1 MKRYVI
7 IGGGVAGIQCIE
19 GIRSA
24 DTEGS
29 ITLITTEENSN
40 YGRPLISYYLEGAT
54 DEDRMSYRGQDF
66 YETNHVTALH
76 GACAEKLDPV
86 AKTLT
91 LSDGKVLPYDALCVA
106 AGSSPFVPPFAGL
119 DTVPAEKRFT
129 FMTLADAKALKTA
142 VEPDSKVLIIGGGLI
157 GLKCAEGLYAHTRN
171 LTVCDLATHVLS
183 SILQPESSEVVERHL
198 ETLGIRLLLGDSAKE
213 FRGNQ
218 AIMNSGKTVEFD
230 LLVLAIGVRPN
241 TALVKDAGG
250 TVNRGIVTDAHM
262 ETSLP
267 GVWAA
272 GDCVESLNTVTG
284 QQGILAILPN
294 AAAQGRTAGINMTGG
309 DATFNGGIPMNSMGI
324 LGLHLMTAGSYYEA
338 EEGGQVYFEQ
348 TENAYKKL
356 FVKDDRLTGFILM
369 GDLHRTGI
377 YTALIRE
384 GTPLNTIDFEAV
396 KKDPSLLPFGENYRR
411 QKLGGVV

>member
-1 MKRYVI
+1 M
-7 IGGGVAGIQCIE
+7 
-19 GIRSA
+19 
-24 DTEGS
+24 
-29 ITLITTEENSN
+29 
-40 YGRPLISYYLEGAT
+40 
-54 DEDRMSYRGQDF
+54 
-66 YETNHVTALH
+66 
-76 GACAEKLDPV
+76 
-86 AKTLT
+86 
-91 LSDGKVLPYDALCVA
+91 
-106 AGSSPFVPPFAGL
+106 
-119 DTVPAEKRFT
+119 
-129 FMTLADAKALKTA
+129 
-142 VEPDSKVLIIGGGLI
+142 
-157 GLKCAEGLYAHTRN
+157 
-171 LTVCDLATHVLS
+171 
-183 SILQPESSEVVERHL
+183 
-198 ETLGIRLLLGDSAKE
+198 
-213 FRGNQ
+213 
-218 AIMNSGKTVEFD
+218 
-230 LLVLAIGVRPN
+230 
-241 TALVKDAGG
+241 
-250 TVNRGIVTDAHM
+250 
-262 ETSLP
+262 
-267 GVWAA
+267 
-272 GDCVESLNTVTG
+272 ESLNTVTG